1 MAFMEWPNH
10 PSVVAMYENIAIC
23 IAIMEEPEDGK
34 FEGYG
39 FHQTYVSPFAFLTG
53 LEPPSHPALTKD
65 NPNA

>member
-1 MAFMEWPNH
+1 
-10 PSVVAMYENIAIC
+10 MYENIAIF